1 MIYYILNTI
10 LWTLAFYG
18 IIELV
23 KEIFDSVYK
32 SKKENLIIFVKNEE
46 ENIEWKIRKLLIK
59 IKLEN
64 IKNIEKIIIIDL
76 GSEDKTKEILE
87 KFEKDYAIVKLVEIK

>member
-32 SKKENLIIFVKNEE
+32 SKKENLIIFVKNE
-46 ENIEWKIRKLLIK
+46 
-59 IKLEN
+59 
-64 IKNIEKIIIIDL
+64 
-76 GSEDKTKEILE
+76 
-87 KFEKDYAIVKLVEIK
+87 

>member
-1 MIYYILNTI
+1 M
-10 LWTLAFYG
+10 
-18 IIELV
+18 
-23 KEIFDSVYK
+23 
-32 SKKENLIIFVKNEE
+32 KNEE
-46 ENIEWKIRKLLIK
+46 ETREWKIRKLLIK